1 MFSISSIFYILV
13 LFLVANSAAPN
24 RCNVYNLGMQGI
36 YQCGLEWWQREDLG
50 QVVPVKYKLSDYAKG
65 AMFVLFDY
73 SSVNSSLSG
82 RIMANSSDPLA
93 KIIESGL
100 TVEPYLSFII
110 ADILEGYD
118 ITKAELQTFGLPVD
132 LATKSNLVQMFKEYF
147 EFSCTR

>member
-1 MFSISSIFYILV
+1 M

-24 RCNVYNLGMQGI
+24 RCNVYNLSLQGI

-50 QVVPVKYKLSDYAKG
+50 QVVPVKYKLSDYVKS
-65 AMFVLFDY
+65 AMSNFFDY
-73 SSVNSSLSG
+73 GYVNSSLSG

-110 ADILEGYD
+110 ADLLEGYD
-118 ITKAELQTFGLPVD
+118 ITEEELQKFGLPVD